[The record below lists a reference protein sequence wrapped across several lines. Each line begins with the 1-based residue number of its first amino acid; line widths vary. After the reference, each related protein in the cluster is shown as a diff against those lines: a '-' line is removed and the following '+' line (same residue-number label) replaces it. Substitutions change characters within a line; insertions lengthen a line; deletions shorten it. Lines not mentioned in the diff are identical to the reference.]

1 MVVLLKYELIYK
13 NKSIESV
20 EKSVKCL
27 PADQFIPMF

>member
-13 NKSIESV
+13 INPYRSV

-27 PADQFIPMF
+27 SVDQFIPMF